1 MEKLILILQGEM
13 TRTELQELIGLKD
26 EKHFRQNYQQK
37 SLKLGI
43 MEMTIRDKPT
53 SKNRKYRLTEKGKEI
68 QKRLWKEKQSPILQ
82 LSNKIVD

>member
-26 EKHFRQNYQQK
+26 EKHFRHNYQQK

-68 QKRLWKEKQSPILQ
+68 QKRLWKEK
-82 LSNKIVD
+82 